1 MVVGSV
7 FQLVSGCCWSGS
19 GLNRFLFHYYTIERV
34 LAIATMKTSQQLGK
48 MQDVW
53 MAPDELE
60 LLLESIHAYAHSN
73 DGKRR
78 SGRLA
83 FLREKLVQVKLNG
96 SALRVYPSR

>member
-1 MVVGSV
+1 MA
-7 FQLVSGCCWSGS
+7 
-19 GLNRFLFHYYTIERV
+19 TIKR
-34 LAIATMKTSQQLGK
+34 SQQRSK
-48 MQDVW
+48 MPDVW

-83 FLREKLVQVKLNG
+83 FLREKIVQVKLNG
-96 SALRVYPSR
+96 SALRVYPSQ